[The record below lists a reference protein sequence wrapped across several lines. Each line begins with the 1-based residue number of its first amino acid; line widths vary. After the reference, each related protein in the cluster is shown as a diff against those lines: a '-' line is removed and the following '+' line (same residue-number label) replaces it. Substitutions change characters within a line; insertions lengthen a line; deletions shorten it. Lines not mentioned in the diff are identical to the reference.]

1 LDCYFVFFFCS
12 VTIDGLLER
21 FVVQHVYEYVRDGA
35 RRSRP
40 FWLENITEE
49 FAMPTSV
56 VGLFEDQATARKVV
70 SALTKA
76 GCDKDAV
83 EILTDTGVDKVA
95 RRLLEAGYE
104 EDKARRY
111 GEVLE
116 TAGALIVAEVDD
128 DKADRALETMR
139 KFEVLTP
146 EALRERSGTKQQG
159 KRTEKAQVIQE
170 ELEVGVARTTGGKRL
185 TTEVSE
191 REVEETVS
199 LKEETVDV
207 ERSRVERTLK
217 PEEADQAF
225 GERTVEVTATT
236 EKPVVSKQAHVVEEV
251 ALTKQSG
258 QREETV
264 SGTVRRQDVKVEE
277 IDRKSGSSRKS

>member
-1 LDCYFVFFFCS
+1 
-12 VTIDGLLER
+12 
-21 FVVQHVYEYVRDGA
+21 
-35 RRSRP
+35 
-40 FWLENITEE
+40 
-49 FAMPTSV
+49 MPTSV
-56 VGLFEDQATARKVV
+56 IGLFEDHDTARKVV

-83 EILTDTGVDKVA
+83 EILTETGVDKVTK
-95 RRLLEAGYE
+95 RLVEAGYD
-104 EDKARRY
+104 EDKGRRY

-116 TAGALIVAEVDD
+116 TAGALVVADVDDDVDD
-128 DKADRALETMR
+128 DKADTVLETMR

-146 EALRERSGTKQQG
+146 EALLERSGSGRQG
-159 KRTEKAQVIQE
+159 KQTQKAQVIEE
-170 ELEVGVARTTGGKRL
+170 ELEVGKATTTGGKRL
-185 TTEVSE
+185 KTEVSE
-191 REVEETVS
+191 REVQETVP

-217 PEEADQAF
+217 PEEADKAF
-225 GERTVEVTATT
+225 QERTVEVTETK

-258 QREETV
+258 QREETI

-277 IDRKSGSSRKS
+277 IDQKSDSSRKS